1 MTERWP
7 SSISPSDSTST
18 PSECQSGSTTS
29 PPSGCIGACA
39 GSTSRIGS
47 TLPPFVVRRSHG
59 RGLRGSGSSLSKP
72 AKAVASLPKRASRRL
87 EWEAIEETSSSGTS
101 EPTSTVRGG
110 LASSLTAHLISA
122 SAADPLRP
130 LRSSTLIES
139 TSSVKVDSPQSRLN
153 RRQVESSVLAF
164 RDLLT
169 LSLSAPS
176 LRLLSASLRRG

>member
-1 MTERWP
+1 M
-7 SSISPSDSTST
+7 
-18 PSECQSGSTTS
+18 
-29 PPSGCIGACA
+29 
-39 GSTSRIGS
+39 
-47 TLPPFVVRRSHG
+47 
-59 RGLRGSGSSLSKP
+59 
-72 AKAVASLPKRASRRL
+72 

-139 TSSVKVDSPQSRLN
+139 TCSVKVDSPQSRLN